1 MENYEKYDFFAM
13 GERAARD
20 IYADSKKIAEKL
32 EKEYG
37 VQARL
42 EYECGL
48 SLTMTKEATIFME
61 ENIKSIVQSATE
73 KPISSV
79 YLREEDRRNNSYFD
93 QPGTSNQFIETSS
106 GKKYNEPPSG
116 KIR

>member
-1 MENYEKYDFFAM
+1 MENNKEFDFFAM

-20 IYADSKKIAEKL
+20 VYADSRRIAKELEEK
-32 EKEYG
+32 YG
-37 VQARL
+37 EQARL

-61 ENIKSIVQSATE
+61 ENIKAIVQSATE

-93 QPGTSNQFIETSS
+93 QQGTSNQYIDTPS
-106 GKKYNEPPSG
+106 GRKYNEPSSG